1 MKKHEKDYTLATPEM
16 VDKIIE
22 EHYAEDFQEMEFL
35 LQSIAAVNR
44 PEIDVEK
51 IVADTIAGR
60 EKLVMNVSVYEDE
73 LVKMLDLATVILER
87 HNHGNDENLEEYV
100 NYLLEKN
107 IAILP
112 DIIEIIQLL
121 KK

>member
-1 MKKHEKDYTLATPEM
+1 MD
-16 VDKIIE
+16 
-22 EHYAEDFQEMEFL
+22 FL

-60 EKLVMNVSVYEDE
+60 EKLVMNVSAYEDE
-73 LVKMLDLATVILER
+73 LVRMMDLATVILER
-87 HNHGNDENLEEYV
+87 HNQGTDENMEEYI